1 MDIHLADKLTE
12 SIKSK
17 LETASAG
24 KTSMLTSSIFKK
36 LGFTSKRN
44 TGLLEYFSESLYG
57 NQIAVDHPEKLLS
70 VSKSGANSITFY
82 NRVDNVFAGEIEISP
97 KYSTGFGPEEHQI
110 KAMKKMDRF
119 SGADDF
125 AAILVLPTGGGKTFT
140 ASYWLAKNVLDK
152 GGKVL
157 WLAHRHS
164 LIDQAMEAFKKVSNR
179 SVFSNVDKIKFRL
192 ISGLHDKSVKIQD
205 SDQLVIAGVQ
215 SVNYALPTIEK
226 WLAKNDVTLVIDEAH
241 HSIAPTYLKL
251 INSIKK
257 QRNNKVKLLG
267 LTATPT
273 RINDEEEAKLW
284 TLYKDRKVYEIGLD
298 ELINKGFL
306 AKPNFIP
313 VKTNVD
319 FISEFELSE
328 DQIKAII
335 EKDDIAKGLGTNI
348 VKKIAENSQRNEF
361 IVNHYVK
368 NKHKYGK
375 TLVFAMDVLNAIA
388 LNKLMK
394 AKGVKSDF
402 VISSATDF
410 QGNNNSSKANQEI
423 IEKFSKGDLDVLVNV
438 QIMTEGTDIP
448 SIQSIFLTRPTNSK
462 TLMTQMIGR
471 GLRGEKAGGTKE
483 AHIVSFVDEW
493 QDKIYWGNA
502 EEILI
507 SANLDLDTKSNAYRK
522 MVKQLV
528 SINLLEQFI
537 LSQSQEFED
546 FFDHTEFGYFL
557 PLGFYHFDVEYP
569 GENEESTAKNV
580 SILVYDSM
588 ESSYLALMDN
598 LEGIARK
605 AEKMSDQ
612 NLLEYLLE
620 TYFQNIPQIPTVKK
634 DNIRDLIN
642 YYITN
647 KKKPAYV
654 TFEDR
659 DAYNLDH
666 LAEPLADI
674 DSEKARKIAIEEL
687 YDNHPKLQDFYKEY
701 AIFKK
706 LIDKVL
712 LKLKDP
718 ETYSY
723 TPDVNIDFEKIEIG
737 DKSMGEIKTLNFQY
751 YTFLKEKTFAKAL
764 KDFDG
769 EKYYCCQNKKCKT
782 KSRSKHRF
790 QIDHITPREKKGK
803 TILENLQVL
812 CVSCNRKK
820 GAA

>member
-1 MDIHLADKLTE
+1 MDLHLADKLTQD
-12 SIKSK
+12 IIAKLDKS
-17 LETASAG
+17 SSG
-24 KTSMLTSSIFKK
+24 KTSMLSSSVFKK
-36 LGFTSKRN
+36 MGFTSRRN
-44 TGLLEYFSESLYG
+44 ANLLEYFLENLNK

-70 VSKSGANSITFY
+70 VSKNGAYSITFY
-82 NRVDNVFAGEIEISP
+82 NLVDNVFAGEINISP
-97 KYSTGFGPEEHQI
+97 NYNTSFGPEEHQL
-110 KAMKKMDRF
+110 KAMKKMDKY
-119 SGADDF
+119 SDADDF
-125 AAILVLPTGGGKTFT
+125 AAILVLPTGGGKTYT
-140 ASYWLAKNVLDK
+140 ASYWLSKNVLDK

-164 LIDQAMEAFKKVSNR
+164 LIDQAMEGFKKVSNR
-179 SVFSNVDKIKFRL
+179 SVFSNIDKIKFRL

-257 QRNNKVKLLG
+257 QRNNKVKLWG

-273 RINDEEEAKLW
+273 RINDEEEGKLW

-319 FISEFELSE
+319 FISEFELSD
-328 DQIKAII
+328 DQIKSII
-335 EKDDIAKGLGTNI
+335 EKDDIAKGLGQDI
-348 VKKIAENSQRNEF
+348 VKKIAENSRRNEF

-368 NKHKYGK
+368 NKKKYGK
-375 TLVFAMDVLNAIA
+375 TLIFAMDVLNAIA
-388 LNKLMK
+388 LNKLLRE
-394 AKGVKSDF
+394 KGVKSDF

-423 IEKFSKGDLDVLVNV
+423 IENFSKGNLDVLVNV

-448 SIQSIFLTRPTNSK
+448 TIQSIFLTRPTNSK

-507 SANLDLDTKSNAYRK
+507 SANLDLDTKSPAYRK

-557 PLGFYHFDVEYP
+557 PLGFYHFDVEYA
-569 GENEESTAKNV
+569 GENDESTAKNV

-588 ESSYLALMDN
+588 QNSYLAVMEN
-598 LEGIARK
+598 LESIARK
-605 AEKMSDQ
+605 AGKMSDQ
-612 NLLEYLLE
+612 ELVNYVLE
-620 TYFQNIPQIPTVKK
+620 TYFKNVPQIPTVKK

-642 YYITN
+642 YYITT
-647 KKKPAYV
+647 KQKPSFI

-659 DAYNLDH
+659 DEYDLDRI
-666 LAEPLADI
+666 AEPFADI
-674 DSEKARKIAIEEL
+674 DSEKARRTAIEKL
-687 YDNHPKLQDFYKEY
+687 YNESPKLQDFYKEY
-701 AIFKK
+701 GIFKK
-706 LIDKVL
+706 LIDKVI
-712 LKLKDP
+712 LKLTDP

-723 TPDVNIDFEKIEIG
+723 TPEVNIDYEKIEIG
-737 DKSMGEIKTLNFQY
+737 DKTLEEIKSLNFQY
-751 YTFLKEKTFAKAL
+751 YTFLRERTFAKAL

-769 EKYYCCQNKKCKT
+769 EKYYCCQNKNCKT
-782 KSRSKHRF
+782 KSRSKHNF
-790 QIDHITPREKKGK
+790 QIDHITAREKKGK

-812 CVSCNRKK
+812 CISCNRKK
-820 GAA
+820 GAV